1 MKKLLLLFLISVG
14 INAQF
19 NYQAIVKDSDGNP
32 VTNNQVKFKFSLMY
46 QSSTATPVF
55 VEEHDITTPPDGV
68 VNLSVGGGTVVNGT
82 FSDIDWSNNV
92 FMKEELDTGSGYQ
105 DMGTRQVASVPVAE
119 YAKSSG
125 SSISSLTFVDSS
137 NNLAIG
143 TTTSLQGERNI
154 ALGISALDNESSNAK
169 YNVGV
174 GYASLTNITSGTGN
188 VAIGDGTLYTLDN
201 GYNNVAIGGLAL
213 YNNLSDNNIGVG
225 TESLANNVSGT
236 LNIAIGTRSLHKNS
250 GGSGSIGIGHTALY
264 GNNGYGD
271 NIAIGNRSMFSSSNI
286 SSNTGSYNIAI
297 GSSSL
302 HENSTGSANIAIGE
316 GAMYSN
322 TTGGGN
328 IALGSQTLSFNT
340 IGIGNVAIG
349 NSALRIN
356 TTGYDNIAIGNSLSG
371 NTTGTNNIAIG
382 RAAIGN
388 NSTGKNNI
396 GIGTWSQMSNI
407 TGNNNLSVGNNT
419 LQNNL
424 ASRNT
429 AVGNESLSKNVSG
442 TVNTAVGYLSLYNN
456 VSGDRNVGLGDA
468 ALYYNEDGAYNVA
481 IGNLALTNN
490 ISGYSNVALGDASL
504 YNSISSSNV
513 GLGGGAGYDLN
524 TVNSDYNTFIGTN
537 ADTVS
542 GTQINN
548 STAIGANSIVTTSN
562 AIQLGDDNVTL
573 VNTSAKVSATSY
585 IGSGDELEI
594 TVNGVITS
602 LVSKILEL
610 EDKISSLED
619 GSSSMNSSLTFL
631 ERYDGTFWEYYNNDG
646 GNTSVSDFVGIKN
659 DPDGVFL
666 EYVYIEVYNNQRAG
680 DCYQISVGESTRYDS
695 DGEREDFDITII
707 ENSSEKLIYEVI
719 AGYYDGDSTIQEYDR
734 LRIQVTINN
743 NQLTS
748 TSVDLN
754 VTETNTE
761 TYQSSI
767 YKYED
772 LCDNNNLLIDQ

>member
-1 MKKLLLLFLISVG
+1 MKKLLLFLLISVG

-32 VTNNQVKFKFSLMY
+32 VTNNQVKFKFSLIY

-55 VEEHDITTPPDGV
+55 IEEHDITTPADGV
-68 VNLSVGGGTVVNGT
+68 VNLSVGGGSVVNGT
-82 FSDIDWSNNV
+82 FSNIDWSNSV

-105 DMGTRQVASVPVAE
+105 DMGTRQILSVPVAE
-119 YAKSSG
+119 FAKSSG
-125 SSISSLTFVDSS
+125 SSISSLTFVDES

-154 ALGISALDNESSNAK
+154 AIGIRALDNESSNAK
-169 YNVGV
+169 YNVGI

-188 VAIGDGTLYTLDN
+188 IAIGDSSLYILDN
-201 GYNNVAIGGLAL
+201 GNNNVAIGDVAL

-225 TESLANNVSGT
+225 TGSLANNVSGT
-236 LNIAIGTRSLHKNS
+236 LNIAIGTRSLYKNS
-250 GGSGSIGIGHTALY
+250 DGSVSIGIGHNALY

-271 NIAIGNRSMFSSSNI
+271 NIAIGNEAMYSSSNI

-297 GSSSL
+297 GRSSL
-302 HENSTGSANIAIGE
+302 RGNSTGYANIAIGE
-316 GAMYSN
+316 SAMYSN

-396 GIGTWSQMSNI
+396 GIGTWSQVSNI

-442 TVNTAVGYLSLYNN
+442 TINTAVGYLSLTNN
-456 VSGDRNVGLGDA
+456 VSGDRNVGLGDGS
-468 ALYYNEDGAYNVA
+468 LYSNEDGSY
-481 IGNLALTNN
+481 
-490 ISGYSNVALGDASL
+490 NVALGSVAL
-504 YNSISSSNV
+504 RNNV
-513 GLGGGAGYDLN
+513 SGRNTGLGDGAGYEL
-524 TVNSDYNTFIGTN
+524 TTENSNDNTFIGFG

-562 AIQLGDDNVTL
+562 TIQLGDDYVTL

-666 EYVYIEVYNNQRAG
+666 EYVYIEVSNNQRAG